1 MTRGERPRATGV
13 RAHASAWQLALQRP
27 AQEPPRE
34 PFLLPSV
41 VRQRREDRRPGGER
55 GRFRGSATSALAAAA
70 LRSPL
75 VTGTEAPG
83 VFIFCYGNFH
93 TQKHQDKEP
102 PHPASAAANL
112 LSVSFHFPVFWG

>member
-1 MTRGERPRATGV
+1 MTRGERPRAAGA

-55 GRFRGSATSALAAAA
+55 GRVRGPAPSALAAAA
-70 LRSPL
+70 LP
-75 VTGTEAPG
+75 VAPSHWHG
-83 VFIFCYGNFH
+83 GSWGFHLLLREFSH
-93 TQKHQDKEP
+93 TQT
-102 PHPASAAANL
+102 S
-112 LSVSFHFPVFWG
+112 G